1 MKIRNNITKS
11 ILSVSAV
18 LLLSAVT
25 AQGAF
30 AMGSP
35 THTTDAKNLGATT
48 AEVERSGSFR
58 HIGGRVG
65 WVADSGAK
73 AGQTTAQADAEGID
87 VAALRIR
94 GGM

>member
-1 MKIRNNITKS
+1 MKIRNNIHKS

-35 THTTDAKNLGATT
+35 THTTDARHLGATT
-48 AEVERSGSFR
+48 ADVERSGSFR
-58 HIGGRVG
+58 HVGGRVG
-65 WVADSGAK
+65 WIADSGAK
-73 AGQTTAQADAEGID
+73 AGQPTAQADAD
-87 VAALRIR
+87 NVLVALRIR

>member
-1 MKIRNNITKS
+1 MKTRNHILKS
-11 ILSVSAV
+11 IHSVSAV

-35 THTTDAKNLGATT
+35 THTTDANNLGATT
-48 AEVERSGSFR
+48 ADVERSGSFR

-65 WVADSGAK
+65 WVADSGAR
-73 AGQTTAQADAEGID
+73 ADRTVTQVDAD
-87 VAALRIR
+87 TNLAVLRIR
-94 GGM
+94 GGQ